1 MKRVFDTEG
10 QYLRDSYVDEGERN
24 VQLVFPNASLEEYL
38 RHGPSAPITTP
49 PPPEELSELL
59 AQSSTGRAGVALR
72 LLRYLDDARVRA
84 ALVDLCLRVDL
95 VGLGGV
101 ARAVGISGGPGAIPA
116 LKTRLA
122 ELACRDQPFEN
133 TSFINDE
140 ASSLQSVGIALLIL
154 DPESTAAAEL
164 LVRLFHHPTR
174 LNRLFSLRVA
184 AELMVPHRRTRTA
197 PYELIRR
204 ELRHIASAADP
215 EAFVG
220 CAPML
225 LEEHDGQPETLER
238 LRSILSSAQIELRRR
253 AVTSLLFSGGLQGLP
268 LALNHLR
275 AESSLHLRVWI
286 AQYLKSLIGVDERVS
301 LIEKGIAAESPSLR
315 LALFPLIGSLPE
327 KTLVASLARRAA
339 DDEPDIFL
347 RDHFLELARRSDER
361 SSALNRPQT

>member
-10 QYLRDSYVDEGERN
+10 QYLRDSYVDEEERH

-38 RHGPSAPITTP
+38 RHGPSAPVTTP

-59 AQSSTGRAGVALR
+59 AQSAKGRAGVALR

-95 VGLGGV
+95 VALKGV
-101 ARAVGISGGPGAIPA
+101 ARAVGISGGAGAIPA
-116 LKTRLA
+116 LKTRLS
-122 ELACRDQPFEN
+122 ELAFRDEPFEKA
-133 TSFINDE
+133 SFINDE
-140 ASSLQSVGIALLIL
+140 ASSLLSVGIALLKL
-154 DPESTAAAEL
+154 DPESTAAAES

-197 PYELIRR
+197 AYELIRCG
-204 ELRHIASAADP
+204 LRDTASTADP

-225 LEEHDGQPETLER
+225 LEERDGQRETLER
-238 LRSILSSAQIELRRR
+238 LRSILTSARIELRTR
-253 AVTSLLFSGGLQGLP
+253 AVNSVLFFGGLSGIP
-268 LALNHLR
+268 LALDHLR
-275 AESSLHLRVWI
+275 VESSLHLRVWI
-286 AQYLKSLIGVDERVS
+286 AQCLGSLVAVDERIS
-301 LIEKGIAAESPSLR
+301 LIERGIAAESPSLR
-315 LALFPLIGSLPE
+315 LALFPLMGSLPE
-327 KTLVASLARRAA
+327 KTLIASLARRAA

-347 RDHFLELARRSDER
+347 RDHFSELARRSD
-361 SSALNRPQT
+361 AAVP